1 MYQIIYLN
9 KISRF
14 IYHYLTTFFYLLII
28 LFITSGCIN
37 KEKQEGV
44 VATVN
49 GEIITLRSIES
60 LLNSKFTPIL
70 MFKNSSLNTTK
81 NYYGDID
88 ESTYFHHYISAKL
101 IFLLFFFTIIF
112 DHIAT

>member
-1 MYQIIYLN
+1 MSFAENVDNIKKYFIYGKKNLNNQNLMYQIIYLN
-9 KISRF
+9 KISK
-14 IYHYLTTFFYLLII
+14 IYLSLLNYFFYLLII

-81 NYYGDID
+81 
-88 ESTYFHHYISAKL
+88 KL
-101 IFLLFFFTIIF
+101 LW
-112 DHIAT
+112 